1 MVAYEFYWRDPIKG
15 YQLIG
20 TLPERRKNPV
30 RITQES
36 VINWGKK
43 ILGNNI
49 DIKDMFFIQVTI
61 DKNTQSLSTTS
72 ISRKLERIMKEDSYS
87 IAKRGNKAA

>member
-15 YQLIG
+15 FQLIRK
-20 TLPERRKNPV
+20 LPERRKNPL

-43 ILGNNI
+43 ILGENVDAH
-49 DIKDMFFIQVTI
+49 DIFFIKVTI
-61 DKNTQSLSTTS
+61 DRNTKKIPQPNPVYRPLN
-72 ISRKLERIMKEDSYS
+72 EF
-87 IAKRGNKAA
+87 